1 MPNIYILRFFNHFW
15 VVNVPGLDILCVYL
29 EIVSIQVQK
38 VRQTDLNFK
47 KCEKTQKR
55 MEKFQISIVE

>member
-1 MPNIYILRFFNHFW
+1 MPNIYILRFFNHFV

-29 EIVSIQVQK
+29 EIVSIQIQK

-47 KCEKTQKR
+47 KCEKNTK
-55 MEKFQISIVE
+55 KDGKVPNLDS